1 MSLIKAIRDSYFF
14 NMLIWIKDLASNS
27 FLFSIRK
34 FNRDN
39 TFRVNKEY
47 TSWIDSSLIYK
58 ILMSLEGNI
67 RRLESLLYDSIANSR
82 ILTIINSRLLNRIN
96 KPKIRSN
103 NPLLNNSYVYNW
115 LAKAV
120 EATTMKDILLIL
132 TVLYIFVD
140 TFIRKVS
147 ILSAVSPIWDE
158 LLLIILYIYII
169 FKRIASKGNIRYNYT
184 PMGLPAALFI
194 LAGII
199 HVMIIAP
206 ELSIAIEGYRA
217 VFQQVFWY
225 FALTQLIRNTEDSK
239 KAINL
244 MIGMGLF
251 LGLHATYQYVAKVPM
266 LGNWVDVSENVRTR
280 AYSIVGSPNI
290 LGSLFV
296 LLIPLAVSMFF
307 TNKDKRLKS
316 FYLISGLFMLL
327 GLFFTMSRGAWLAF
341 GFSVFIFI
349 IMINPKFILH
359 FTVLGIGLLLLGGSM
374 SQRLL
379 YILTPTYLSKSAT
392 DGRLY
397 RWKVGFEL
405 WKENK
410 AFGVGLGRFGGA
422 VAINN
427 NLAPFYMDNYYL
439 KTMTEM
445 GLFGIFAM
453 AFVILCFIIST
464 VKIIRFQEDF
474 DKELVVLGLFVGGI
488 GVLVQNFVE
497 NIFEVPAMIIYFWTL
512 IALIATY
519 IPQKGQFIKGEGGAL
534 K

>member
-1 MSLIKAIRDSYFF
+1 MNLRKAIKESYIFGILLWLK
-14 NMLIWIKDLASNS
+14 NLASNS
-27 FLFSIRK
+27 FLFSIDK
-34 FNRDN
+34 FHRDD
-39 TFRVNKEY
+39 TASVKKEY
-47 TSWIDSSLIYK
+47 TSWIEYSLVYRIFMY
-58 ILMSLEGNI
+58 LESNI
-67 RRLESLLYDSIANSR
+67 RKLESFLHDSIVNSR
-82 ILTIINSRLLNRIN
+82 IYTVIFSRFLDRRSR
-96 KPKIRSN
+96 PKRKSN
-103 NPLLNNSYVYNW
+103 NPILNNSYAYN
-115 LAKAV
+115 LLMKAV
-120 EATTMKDILLIL
+120 ENATVKDILLIL
-132 TVLYIFVD
+132 TVYYIFVD
-140 TFIRKVS
+140 AFIRRVG
-147 ILSAVSPIWDE
+147 ILSFISSIWDE
-158 LLLIILYIYII
+158 LLLIVLFMYII
-169 FKRIASKGNIRYNYT
+169 FKRIASKGNIKYNFT
-184 PMGLPAALFI
+184 PMGLPAAIFI

-239 KAINL
+239 KVINL

-251 LGLHATYQYVAKVPM
+251 LGLHATYQYVARVPM
-266 LGNWVDVSENVRTR
+266 PGNWVDVSENVRTR

-316 FYLISGLFMLL
+316 FYLISGLFMIL

-341 GFSVFIFI
+341 AFSVFIFI
-349 IMINPKFILH
+349 IIISPKFILH
-359 FTVLGIGLLLLGGSM
+359 FIALGGGFLLLGGSM

-379 YILTPTYLSKSAT
+379 YIFTPTYMSKSAT

-405 WKENK
+405 WKKNK

-427 NLAPFYMDNYYL
+427 KLAPFYLDNYYL
-439 KTMTEM
+439 KTLTEM
-445 GLFGIFAM
+445 GLFGIIAM

-464 VKIIRFQEDF
+464 FKIMRSQRDLNR
-474 DKELVVLGLFVGGI
+474 ELSILGLFVAGI

-512 IALIATY
+512 IVLIATY
-519 IPQKGQFIKGEGGAL
+519 IPKKEQLNKKEGGAL
-534 K
+534 Y